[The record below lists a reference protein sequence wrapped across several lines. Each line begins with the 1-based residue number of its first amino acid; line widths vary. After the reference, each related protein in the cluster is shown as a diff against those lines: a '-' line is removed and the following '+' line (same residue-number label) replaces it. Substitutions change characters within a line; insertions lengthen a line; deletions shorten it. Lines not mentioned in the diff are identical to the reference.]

1 MKREVVSKKKQ
12 KDMSEGAGV
21 GRRLILWSRDLRTR
35 CSDVFEDLVS
45 VLSFTIVFVL
55 VFFFAI
61 FLLHRLLITL
71 IRYSEVFEGGRGL
84 LSTIAIIILIYFFA
98 NRTPDPMNKNILY
111 LLAGFLWICVAVIA
125 FSMLISATRQR

>member
-1 MKREVVSKKKQ
+1 
-12 KDMSEGAGV
+12 MSEGAGV

-35 CSDVFEDLVS
+35 CSDVFEDLVG
-45 VLSFTIVFVL
+45 VLSFTIVFVV
-55 VFFFAI
+55 VFFFAIVFFVI
-61 FLLHRLLITL
+61 FLLHRLL
-71 IRYSEVFEGGRGL
+71 RYSEVFEGGRGL

-125 FSMLISATRQR
+125 FSMLISATRQRWRKSSSSSSP